1 MRRARDIN
9 YKIRSDHDGTGIRAF
24 QSQVDR
30 ATSKAKKQFAG
41 VASAMRAGL
50 VGAVAGGALA
60 SVANPFSGAADA
72 IEHLDAV
79 AKRARTSGVSA
90 GFYQTLVVAAN
101 EASVAQG
108 VLDSSLTAFSKR
120 VGEARAGTG
129 ALATT
134 LAKIDQPLADMLA
147 RTTSQEQ
154 AFRLVADRMAG
165 YESQTQRNAVAAALF
180 SRAGVDLTR
189 ILGEGSQ
196 VFDDTRA
203 KAERLGLI
211 IEGDLLDRAE
221 RLQNEYGLVTQVMD
235 LQFKAAMVE
244 IAPIMVRFGSGVA
257 GIAKEFR
264 TLAASVSEFV
274 SDPAFQQ
281 VDEWFKKYGP
291 MGENGGAAGAAGRAT
306 NEFLRRKAEDARA
319 YLNQVAPESLGG
331 SGFAGTVVA
340 RTTKSDVGQ
349 FSVAQQTSNS
359 AAKTDLGVSRLLSG
373 GGGGGATG
381 GGAGAIPIPQPAPFK
396 LPELEAQMLSYGAA
410 VSETT
415 GAMSD
420 LRDVSTSWTDQVSNA
435 FGGIGSQILAI
446 TRGTQTLGNVLTSV
460 LDRLASSAL
469 DSGFQMMLQA
479 GLGAFGGGGF
489 GGAAASII
497 PRGFAG
503 FFAKGGVLGAG
514 QWGFAGEAGVEPVV
528 GPAKI
533 LPAGGGGSVN
543 YQPVITL
550 QVNGDP
556 DVRTLAH
563 MRAMLQASQAEARA
577 AFPRVFAEA
586 RSRGGI

>member
-1 MRRARDIN
+1 MSRARDIN
-9 YKIRSDHDGTGIRAF
+9 YKIRSDHDGSGIRAF

-30 ATSKAKKQFAG
+30 ATAKAKKQFAG
-41 VASAMRAGL
+41 VATAMRAGL

-60 SVANPFSGAADA
+60 SIANPFSGAADA

-79 AKRARTSGVSA
+79 AKRARTSGVSS
-90 GFYQTLVVAAN
+90 GFYQTLTVAAN

-134 LAKIDQPLADMLA
+134 LAKIDAPLADMLA

-154 AFRLVADRMAG
+154 AFRIVADRMAG

-189 ILGEGSQ
+189 ILGQGSQ

-203 KAERLGLI
+203 KAERLGLVI
-211 IEGDLLDRAE
+211 GSDLLSRAE
-221 RLQNEYGLVTQVMD
+221 QLQNEYGLATQVMD
-235 LQFKAAMVE
+235 LQFKAALVE
-244 IAPIMVRFGSGVA
+244 VAPVLTFVA
-257 GIAKEFR
+257 GQVGAAAKAARESIQPVKD
-264 TLAASVSEFV
+264 LASEYSSLGELASKAWSYA
-274 SDPAFQQ
+274 SAGL
-281 VDEWFKKYGP
+281 KYNPLLNP
-291 MGENGGAAGAAGRAT
+291 MGSLNIAGALADRA
-306 NEFLRRKAEDARA
+306 
-319 YLNQVAPESLGG
+319 LGQRSNTDG
-331 SGFAGTVVA
+331 KSDFAGVLP
-340 RTTKSDVGQ
+340 Q
-349 FSVAQQTSNS
+349 P
-359 AAKTDLGVSRLLSG
+359 
-373 GGGGGATG
+373 GAHRPLPKLPVLG
-381 GGAGAIPIPQPAPFK
+381 GGAGGSGGGAGSVPIPQAAPYK
-396 LPELEAQMLSYGAA
+396 VPELEEQMLAYGSA
-410 VSETT
+410 VAQTT
-415 GAMSD
+415 GAMAD
-420 LRDVSTSWTDQVSNA
+420 LRDVSTSWTDQVSSA
-435 FGGIGSQILAI
+435 FSGIGSQILAV
-446 TRGTQTLGNVLTSV
+446 TRGTQTLGSVMTSV

-469 DSGFQMMLQA
+469 DTGFQMLLQA

-489 GGAAASII
+489 GGGATSII

-543 YQPVITL
+543 YQPIITM

-556 DVRTLAH
+556 DARTLAH

-577 AFPRVFAEA
+577 AFPRVFADS